1 MHAAGREV
9 ETAAVLGLTSGV
21 LVVTGDPGTGKSTLL
36 DLAAETAESAET
48 AGAADTAAGRRV
60 LRVTGSRGESTLPFS
75 GLHQL
80 IRPVLGEVDG
90 LPERQRAALLG
101 AIGLGDAVAPDR
113 LIIGVAALA
122 LLSELSGRVP
132 VLVVVDD
139 VRWVDECSRDVLAF
153 VARRIGDEPLALL
166 VGARDDTEFPGFP
179 QVALEALDPRAAAAL
194 LDAQPSVPSGA
205 LRLRVLAQAAGNP
218 LALVELARAGC
229 ADDDILPLT
238 ERLERVYTADLDRLP
253 AVTREALLLVAAD
266 TADLVAGTRSVELA
280 PAEEAGLIR
289 FTGGRAR
296 FRHPLV
302 RSAIYHSAPLAAREQ
317 AHRTL
322 ADLLTAEP
330 DRRAWHLAAAA
341 TGPDETVAAA
351 LEATASRAQCRGGH
365 AAAAGALERAAE
377 LSPAPDDRARRLVLA
392 AGVAVFTGQAH
403 WVEQLAT
410 RAGEVTDDPFL
421 LASAALRVG
430 QVLTLTSRHA
440 KALDLLLRAADEPLL
455 AVQALASA
463 AVSSFYS
470 GDEHDRA
477 LVRDRADG
485 DPWTAALLDPHEN
498 RAELAAR
505 IPELVELAGD
515 DPGTLTSIGA
525 MAWLLDETAVAVRI
539 FDDALHRW
547 RAAGRLPTGLGCSAG
562 WAYLDHGLWAQ
573 ARLAA
578 SSAVTLSADA
588 NLPHLTAATMVLEAT
603 AVVLSGETAAARDL
617 AERALAT
624 IDPRTS
630 RAVGSRARWA
640 LGMAAVADGDHVT
653 AYEQFRLLFT
663 ADGEPVHYHF
673 SFVAVAELVAA
684 AVRTGH
690 EVEAAEILHR
700 AEKRLAGNTSARTHA
715 LLHRG
720 RALLEPDDAEAHF
733 QEALGDPLG
742 EQWPF
747 ERAQVLLD
755 YGEWLR
761 RRRRITEA
769 RPKLTVANEVFRRLG
784 ARPWLDRAQGEL
796 RAAGIDSEP
805 AAPDALTGLTPQ
817 QQQIIRLAAR
827 GLTNREIGERLF
839 LSPRTVGSHLYR
851 SFPKLGIT
859 ARSQLRDIVDGSV
872 TWSAG
877 PATP

>member
-1 MHAAGREV
+1 MHVVGREV
-9 ETAAVLGLTSGV
+9 ETAAVLGLTGGV
-21 LVVTGDPGTGKSTLL
+21 LVVTGDPGMGKSTLL
-36 DLAAETAESAET
+36 DLAADR
-48 AGAADTAAGRRV
+48 AADRRV
-60 LRVTGSRGESTLPFS
+60 LRVTGSRDESTLPFS

-80 IRPVLGEVDG
+80 LRPVLDEVDG

-101 AIGLGDAVAPDR
+101 AIGLGDSGPPDR
-113 LIIGVAALA
+113 LIIGVAVLA
-122 LLSELSGRVP
+122 LLSELSDRVP

-139 VRWVDECSRDVLAF
+139 VRWLDGGSRDVLAF
-153 VARRIGDEPLALL
+153 VARRIGDEPLAVL
-166 VGARDDTEFPGFP
+166 VGARDEIEFPGFP
-179 QVALEALDPRAAAAL
+179 LVALEALDPRAAAAL
-194 LDAQPSVPSGA
+194 LDAQPAPPSGV
-205 LRLRVLAQAAGNP
+205 LRLRALAQAAGNP

-238 ERLERVYTADLDRLP
+238 ERLERVYTADLERLP
-253 AVTREALLLVAAD
+253 ASTREALLLVAAD
-266 TADLVAGTRSVELA
+266 TADLVAGTRSAVLA

-289 FTGGRAR
+289 FAGGRVR

-302 RSAIYHSAPLAAREQ
+302 RSAIYYSAPRAARER
-317 AHRTL
+317 AHLAL
-322 ADLLTAEP
+322 ADLLAAEP

-341 TGPDETVAAA
+341 TGPDEAVAAE
-351 LEATASRAQCRGGH
+351 LEATASRAQRRGGH

-377 LSPAPDDRARRLVLA
+377 LSPCPDDRARRLVLA
-392 AGVAVFTGQAH
+392 AGIAVFTGQAE

-410 RAGEVTDDPFL
+410 SAGEATDDPFL

-430 QVLTLTSRHA
+430 QVLTLTSQHT
-440 KALDLLLRAADEPLL
+440 KSLDLLMSAAREPVL

-470 GDEHDRA
+470 GEERDRE
-477 LVRDRADG
+477 LVRDRVGD
-485 DPWTAALLDPHEN
+485 DPWTVALLDPHEN
-498 RAELAAR
+498 RAELARR
-505 IPELVELAGD
+505 IPELVERAGD
-515 DPGTLTSIGA
+515 DPAQLTSIGA

-547 RAAGRLPTGLGCSAG
+547 RAAGRIPTGLGCSTG
-562 WAYLDHGLWAQ
+562 WAYLDHGQWAQ

-578 SSAVTLSADA
+578 ASAATVSADA
-588 NLPHLTAATMVLEAT
+588 NLPHLAAATMVLEAT
-603 AVVLSGETAAARDL
+603 AVVLSGETATARDL
-617 AERALAT
+617 VERALT
-624 IDPRTS
+624 LIDPRTS
-630 RAVGSRARWA
+630 RAVGARARWA
-640 LGMAAVADGDHVT
+640 LGMAAVADGDHMA

-663 ADGEPVHYHF
+663 ADGEPVHYYF
-673 SFVAVAELVAA
+673 SPFGVAELVAA

-700 AEKRLAGNTSARTHA
+700 AEKRSAGNTSARVHA

-733 QEALGDPLG
+733 QEALGDPAG

-761 RRRRITEA
+761 RRRRITDA

-805 AAPDALTGLTPQ
+805 AAPDALTALTPQ

-859 ARSQLRDIVDGSV
+859 ARSQLRDLVDGAT

-877 PATP
+877 PAAP